1 MAPVKRKS
9 YTLQTK
15 HEAIEMVA
23 KGSKRSEVQAKF
35 NISSSTLGEW
45 IKDKA
50 NIAAKINGGKA
61 QVKRLTP
68 VQFPKTEAAVKM
80 WFAENREMMSL

>member
-15 HEAIEMVA
+15 NEAIQMVA
-23 KGSKRSEVQAKF
+23 MGSKRSEVQAKF

-50 NIAAKINGGKA
+50 NIAGKINGSNMQA
-61 QVKRLTP
+61 SSILMFQL
-68 VQFPKTEAAVKM
+68 
-80 WFAENREMMSL
+80 